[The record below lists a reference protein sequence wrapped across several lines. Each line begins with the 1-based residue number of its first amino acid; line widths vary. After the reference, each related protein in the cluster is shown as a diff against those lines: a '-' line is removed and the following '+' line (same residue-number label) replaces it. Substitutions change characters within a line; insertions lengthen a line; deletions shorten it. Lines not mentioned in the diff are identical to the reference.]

1 MADIAIK
8 MGVNAPS
15 DDVNGVL
22 RVLDY
27 IYQQDPDTDDQPF
40 RFGAYEE
47 DFSDGAI
54 GVLASMSV
62 ILNYKGKDG
71 TDKTFTEHIL
81 KGFERTV
88 EDGKPAFSVVIPPFG
103 RKLIRVIYEQ
113 RNRED
118 NEEERSRYVQQKA
131 EEFGLD

>member
-8 MGVNAPS
+8 MGVNAPK
-15 DDVNGVL
+15 DDVDGVL
-22 RVLDY
+22 SVLEY
-27 IYQQDPDTDDQPF
+27 VYHQDPTMDNQAF

-47 DFSDGAI
+47 NFSDGAI

-62 ILNYKGKDG
+62 VLNYTGKNG
-71 TDKTFTEHIL
+71 SEKNYVEHIL
-81 KGFERTV
+81 QGFERTV
-88 EDGKPAFSVVIPPFG
+88 EDGKPAISVIISPLG

-118 NEEERSRYVQQKA
+118 SEEERSRYVQQKA
-131 EEFGLD
+131 EEFGLE

>member
-40 RFGAYEE
+40 SFGAFEE
-47 DFSDGAI
+47 NFSDGAI

-71 TDKTFTEHIL
+71 TDKTYTEHIL
-81 KGFERTV
+81 KSFERTISLYH
-88 EDGKPAFSVVIPPFG
+88 EA
-103 RKLIRVIYEQ
+103 IY
-113 RNRED
+113 R
-118 NEEERSRYVQQKA
+118 
-131 EEFGLD
+131 

>member
-15 DDVNGVL
+15 SDVDGVL

-27 IYQQDPDTDDQPF
+27 IYHQDPATDNQSF
-40 RFGAYEE
+40 RFSAYED

-62 ILNYKGKDG
+62 ILNYTGKDG
-71 TDKTFTEHIL
+71 SETVFTEHIL
-81 KGFERTV
+81 QGFERTV
-88 EDGKPAFSVVIPPFG
+88 EDNKPAFNVVIPPLG
-103 RKLIRVIYEQ
+103 RKLIRIIYEQ
-113 RNRED
+113 RNREE
-118 NEEERSRYVQQKA
+118 NEEERSNYVQKVA
-131 EEFGLD
+131 EEIGLD